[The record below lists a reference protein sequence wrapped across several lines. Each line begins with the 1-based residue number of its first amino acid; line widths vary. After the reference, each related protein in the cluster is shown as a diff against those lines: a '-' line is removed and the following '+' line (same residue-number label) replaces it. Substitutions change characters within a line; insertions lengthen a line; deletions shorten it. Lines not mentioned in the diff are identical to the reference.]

1 MTEEKRKVAKEKQRL
16 RMQKKRIEIKKK
28 HSDEAIRKNEE
39 ASRPQFEWR
48 DGRKD
53 RERIYIKN
61 EKEFNILYKR
71 KVRENR
77 TEAEVEYDRI
87 EGLMRKKRQNHD
99 GKQHLLENLAAK
111 QGMRTLRKYGRIKGR
126 EFMRRAARDKDEEN
140 LWWSFWKKGAMY
152 KDLLSEKRPDLVTKM
167 RERDAQFI
175 RERDADIDRITANRK
190 KEIERQEEREKKEE
204 ELDAL
209 GRWVYDEGCED
220 YCWSILDENGQK
232 VLLQDL
238 NQECKGDDDHD
249 PWDNLEIGG

>member
-1 MTEEKRKVAKEKQRL
+1 
-16 RMQKKRIEIKKK
+16 
-28 HSDEAIRKNEE
+28 
-39 ASRPQFEWR
+39 
-48 DGRKD
+48 
-53 RERIYIKN
+53 
-61 EKEFNILYKR
+61 
-71 KVRENR
+71 
-77 TEAEVEYDRI
+77 
-87 EGLMRKKRQNHD
+87 
-99 GKQHLLENLAAK
+99 
-111 QGMRTLRKYGRIKGR
+111 
-126 EFMRRAARDKDEEN
+126 
-140 LWWSFWKKGAMY
+140 MY

-249 PWDNLEIGG
+249 PWDDLEIGGYNPGELDEAWIAHFRREKEIEREEINRRQREKRLKLKEELSKPISMPEQGEKGEYEGARDDIIRERHRVMEASGLFNATELQSMLNVII